1 MTSAI
6 LPHAIPPSTPHP
18 VSPTLHPPRPSTRQ
32 SSSNAS
38 EIKSSFL
45 NISSSSTLHLP
56 DLKPPLSKPHT
67 HLQSEVTGSLWVLVS
82 DRLIVSLSHPFRSS
96 ANFRSLLSCSP
107 RWPCGHRV
115 LCFSDPLLQ
124 NWKIAG
130 NVYLSLSIQEITC
143 KETKRPASADTII
156 PAPSNTSWFRPRRE
170 GPYST
175 SELLHFL
182 PHQAEGGGI
191 GDGRQVITGW
201 RGNSEEK
208 KIKTFRVRCLNR

>member
-1 MTSAI
+1 MNDLGYPATR
-6 LPHAIPPSTPHP
+6 HHNPPTPHHIP
-18 VSPTLHPPRPSTRQ
+18 CPPPPARPYPFHPPRPSIHQ

-38 EIKSSFL
+38 EIKSGFL

-56 DLKPPLSKPHT
+56 DLKPTLTRPHT
-67 HLQSEVTGSLWVLVS
+67 HLQSEVTGSLRGLVAGW
-82 DRLIVSLSHPFRSS
+82 LIVSLSLLVWSS
-96 ANFRSLLSCSP
+96 ANFRSLLSCLC
-107 RWPCGHRV
+107 RWPHGHRV
-115 LCFSDPLLQ
+115 LCLSDPLLQ
-124 NWKIAG
+124 KWKIAG

-182 PHQAEGGGI
+182 SHKAGVGA
-191 GDGRQVITGW
+191 GW
-201 RGNSEEK
+201 W
-208 KIKTFRVRCLNR
+208 